1 MPKSIPISSSVKW
14 GEEIQHSDSMG
25 RLLTFFE
32 RPHPAEY
39 SMKCKRIGSSERYS
53 AFNPLSENLILLIE
67 HSCLLYKCMLA
78 TIYVDSHPPPAY
90 IFIFTPIYIFSMEWS
105 EWVHL
110 WTNWFSDLSTASQ
123 LFVHLKH
130 WDSFQIGFDQG
141 APPPAPM
148 YTQLHPRWP
157 FQQSMQVQSKF
168 WRKTSENHEGRRKM

>member
-32 RPHPAEY
+32 RPHPAEN

-90 IFIFTPIYIFSMEWS
+90 ISYSPQYTYFQWTGLHGLIFEQIDSLISP
-105 EWVHL
+105 L
-110 WTNWFSDLSTASQ
+110 QLNCLST
-123 LFVHLKH
+123 
-130 WDSFQIGFDQG
+130 
-141 APPPAPM
+141 
-148 YTQLHPRWP
+148 
-157 FQQSMQVQSKF
+157 
-168 WRKTSENHEGRRKM
+168 